1 MNGVKV
7 KKRRQVIY
15 LWGGRGAE
23 MGEEKG
29 KRGDSENKERE
40 IYKEGGRNKINRKK
54 EKC

>member
-1 MNGVKV
+1 MKV
-7 KKRRQVIY
+7 KKRKQVIH
-15 LWGGRGAE
+15 LWGGRAE

-40 IYKEGGRNKINRKK
+40 IYKERGRNKINRKR